1 MGWRLGVALLLLVLV
16 SGISGAYGAAGEPQK
31 RVIVVFKDKPDAE
44 LIKRHGGRVLRT
56 YSIIP
61 AVSAVVPESAMGR
74 LRTSRGV
81 AYVEEDAE
89 VRLLRSSRSRRP
101 SPEPSEPVQPSE
113 VVPWGVA
120 YVRANQV
127 WDTDGDLSLD
137 AGAPTGRGVKV
148 AVLDTGIDRDHPDLV
163 ANLKGGVNFVSRSPR
178 LPADPTA
185 WDDDNGHGT
194 FVAGVIAAADNS
206 AGVIGVAPEAWVYA
220 VKVIDWRGRGYES
233 WVIAGIEW
241 AVANGMQVISM
252 SLGSPQESQ
261 ALHDAVHRAYES
273 GVLVVAA
280 AGNSGDGVAATDE
293 VEYPARYPCVI
304 AVGAVDSSGAV
315 PEWSSSG
322 PAVELSAPGVDVY
335 STWAGGGYYTASG
348 TSAATPHVS
357 GVAALVLSTDIT
369 QVAPSYD
376 LNGNGAWDAPEVR
389 AWMDARARDL
399 GAPGRDYLYG
409 YGVVDALSSTT
420 P

>member
-1 MGWRLGVALLLLVLV
+1 MSWRLGVALLLILVAGV
-16 SGISGAYGAAGEPQK
+16 SAAHSMAGEPQK
-31 RVIVVFKDKPDAE
+31 RVIVVFKDTPDAG
-44 LIKRHGGRVLRT
+44 LIKRHGGEVIRS

-74 LRTSRGV
+74 LRQAEGV

-101 SPEPSEPVQPSE
+101 SSGTEAPPAEIL
-113 VVPWGVA
+113 PWGVA
-120 YVRANQV
+120 FVRANLV
-127 WDTDGDLSLD
+127 WDKNGDLAVD

-148 AVLDTGIDRDHPDLV
+148 AVLDTGIDRDHPDLIP
-163 ANLKGGVNFVSRSPR
+163 NLKGGVNFVSTSPR
-178 LPADPTA
+178 RAPDPSA

-194 FVAGVIAAADNS
+194 FVAGIIAAADNS
-206 AGVIGVAPEAWVYA
+206 AGVIGVAPEAWLYA

-233 WVIAGIEW
+233 DVIAGIDW

-252 SLGSPQESQ
+252 SLGTPQESQ
-261 ALHDAVHRAYES
+261 ALHDAVHRAYER

-280 AGNSGDGVAATDE
+280 AGNSGDGVASTDE
-293 VEYPARYPCVI
+293 VEYPAKYPCVV
-304 AVGAVDSSGAV
+304 AVGAVDSSGSV
-315 PEWSSSG
+315 PEWSASG
-322 PAVELSAPGVDVY
+322 AEVELAAPGVDVY

-369 QVAPSYD
+369 RVAPEYD
-376 LNGNGAWDAPEVR
+376 FNGNGAWDADELR
-389 AWMDARARDL
+389 AWLDANARDL
-399 GAPGRDYLYG
+399 GTPGRDYLYG
-409 YGVVDALSSTT
+409 YGVVDALNSAT